1 MRKRLALLGAG
12 LCLSGSLVSAGAPAA
27 VAQSNGKVV
36 TLTYW
41 AGFTG
46 GDMPTYVRLV
56 NLFNSTHPD
65 IKVDMTIEPWDTLY
79 QKLPTAMGSG
89 DVPDIATPDYNVG
102 TLREYIKQGLVQPI
116 NSLLGNGA
124 NQVPASVIPSA
135 IKSAFTV
142 NGQLYAAP
150 ANWAT
155 LELYWN
161 KTLFAKAGISGPPKT
176 MTELEQ
182 DAVKLTVK
190 SGSTVKQYGMSIA
203 DHATI
208 AMWPIF
214 IWANG
219 GNLLNS
225 AGCSDLTNPKTVQ
238 AVSTWATL
246 ISKDDIT
253 QVGLSGQD
261 ADNLFSAQK
270 SAMEINGPWA
280 TGEYLPVH
288 VNFGL
293 AQVPIGAIGKPVTTA
308 SSVPMVLNA
317 KSKNEPAALTFFSW
331 WLSKPAQAILAEG
344 VGYPPS
350 RTDMANYPG
359 LNKNPYVAGFSAQSP
374 YAEFYLPTLANF
386 SYVDTSIF
394 SPAIQEAERGV
405 DAATALKA
413 ASEELNSAVGCK

>member
-1 MRKRLALLGAG
+1 MKKQLALLTAG
-12 LCLSGSLVSAGAPAA
+12 LCLSGSLVGAGAPAA
-27 VAQSNGKVV
+27 VAQSGGKVV

-46 GDMPTYVRLV
+46 GDMPTYVKLV

-79 QKLPTAMGSG
+79 QKLPSAMGSG
-89 DVPDIATPDYNVG
+89 STPDIATPDYNVG
-102 TLREYIKQGLVQPI
+102 TLREYIKEGLVQPI
-116 NSLLGNGA
+116 SSLFGSGP
-124 NQVPASVIPSA
+124 NQVPASVIPAA

-161 KTLFAKAGISGPPKT
+161 KALFAKAGIAGPPKT
-176 MTELEQ
+176 MTQLEQ

-203 DHATI
+203 DHDTI

-225 AGCSDLTNPKTVQ
+225 NGCSDLANPKTVQ
-238 AVSTWATL
+238 AVSTWANL

-280 TGEYLPVH
+280 TGEYLPAH

-293 AQVPIGAIGKPVTTA
+293 AQVPVGAIGKPVTTA
-308 SSVPMVLNA
+308 STVPMVLNA
-317 KSKNEPAALTFFSW
+317 KSKNKTAALTFFSW

-359 LNKNPYVAGFSAQSP
+359 LDKNPYVAGFSAQSP
-374 YAEFYLPTLANF
+374 YAELYLPTLSNF
-386 SYVDTSIF
+386 SYVDSSII
-394 SPAIQEAERGV
+394 SPAIQEAERG
-405 DAATALKA
+405 TSA
-413 ASEELNSAVGCK
+413 ASALGAASAELNSAVGCK